1 MWRATVKRLLLFIG
15 IGALVAV
22 LPAEIGVGG
31 SLKSWLYMLGGSY
44 ECLGV
49 GLVAAPELFPLLRR
63 GVNWSHRKFVF
74 FRRHVAT
81 WLQKIFHRPVRS
93 VIGTVVDTAVEH
105 DDAATVGVR
114 IAGALP
120 PNTTVEEKIAYLL
133 GQVEAHEDRLGALE
147 GQTESIDSAL
157 REELQRTRAALDR
170 LARERIEAS
179 EQRHLEWR
187 YAGLG
192 LLFVGLAL
200 STAGNLV

>member
-1 MWRATVKRLLLFIG
+1 MWRATVKRFLLFIC
-15 IGALVAV
+15 IGAVVAV
-22 LPAEIGVGG
+22 LPAEIGVDG
-31 SLKSWLYMLGGSY
+31 SLKSWLYVLGGSY
-44 ECLGV
+44 ECLGI

-63 GVNWSHRKFVF
+63 GVTWSRRKFVF
-74 FRRHVAT
+74 FRSHVAR
-81 WLQKIFHRPVRS
+81 WLRKIFHRPDRS
-93 VIGTVVDTAVEH
+93 VIRNVVDTAVEH

-114 IAGALP
+114 ITGALAP
-120 PNTTVEEKIAYLL
+120 SAAADEKIAYLL
-133 GQVEAHEDRLGALE
+133 RQVEAHEERFRALE

-179 EQRHLEWR
+179 ERRHLEWR